1 MKTKSRPKRGKKA
14 EDVLEVDE
22 DTEVEDVQ
30 TESRSTRGGRN
41 ANREAVVDEM
51 KETRPQ
57 SPVQEVES
65 ETISIPIPKTK
76 SKSTTSSRST
86 IASGST
92 ATMKES
98 SDSGPSK
105 STTKSSKSSRK
116 AVPAEDEA
124 LATPIDT
131 EVEEPSTEVVKKP
144 KAKPRTT
151 KASKSK
157 GKGKTV
163 SEDLVEPEQE
173 EAPTVRAT
181 TTTTTTKSVKPL
193 PPLPPPS
200 PAPLGRPLSQLDRF
214 ANIPPSSPL
223 SAPLPNRITKPIPK
237 KINSQPTRPIQPI
250 DKIPSES
257 GKKVVK
263 EVISSIITSLPLPMQ
278 GAGLDNKVL
287 NEEQLNMTM
296 EGWIKAEMKLKRE
309 EIEREGREMIEGF
322 KRRTGEARRK
332 IEGLPTW

>member
-1 MKTKSRPKRGKKA
+1 
-14 EDVLEVDE
+14 VIEVDE
-22 DTEVEDVQ
+22 DTEVEVEDSQ
-30 TESRSTRGGRN
+30 TKSGSTRGGRN

-51 KETRPQ
+51 KESRPQ
-57 SPVQEVES
+57 SPVQEVEA
-65 ETISIPIPKTK
+65 ESIPVPIPKAK
-76 SKSTTSSRST
+76 SKSTTSSRAT
-86 IASGST
+86 IASGSGST
-92 ATMKES
+92 TTLKES
-98 SDSGPSK
+98 SSSGPSRST

-124 LATPIDT
+124 VSAPVEI
-131 EVEEPSTEVVKKP
+131 EVEEPAKDVEKKKS

-157 GKGKTV
+157 GKSKTV
-163 SEDLVEPEQE
+163 SEEVVEPEE
-173 EAPTVRAT
+173 VISAPT

-237 KINSQPTRPIQPI
+237 KINSQPNRPIQPI

-263 EVISSIITSLPLPMQ
+263 EVISSVIQQLPLPIQ
-278 GAGLDNKVL
+278 GAGFNHGKILD
-287 NEEQLNMTM
+287 EEQLNMTM

-322 KRRTGEARRK
+322 QRRTVEARRK